1 MLTQHKVQLDLREK
15 NPNLVRP
22 PANPYVVGGQQL
34 QAVLSAA
41 VCPDC
46 TIFEPRATWRSL
58 QEVPVASRPINIA
71 RRIPCRSERGIMQL
85 S

>member
-22 PANPYVVGGQQL
+22 PANPYVVGGQQQL
-34 QAVLSAA
+34 KAVSSAA

-46 TIFEPRATWRSL
+46 TFLGHVPHGNPCRS
-58 QEVPVASRPINIA
+58 VPVASCPMTIA
-71 RRIPCRSERGIMQL
+71 
-85 S
+85 